1 MLVTSLY
8 NIVDQ
13 IFIGQGVGLLGN
25 AATNIA
31 FPLSIACTAIALLLG
46 IGSATNFS
54 LQLGAGNEKR
64 SAEYAGNGLCLMALF
79 GTVLMAVTLLFLTPM
94 LKFFGATPDVLPYA
108 EAYTRITALGFPF
121 LIMNT
126 GMSKLILA
134 DGSPRYSMMS
144 MLIGA
149 LINTALDPL
158 FIFGLDMG
166 MTGAA
171 LATILGQIASFCI
184 SIRYLFHFKS
194 VPFSRGCFTID
205 GDRTRKIFSY
215 GASACFNQIAMAVVQ
230 IVLNNTL
237 AHYGALSIYGS
248 DIPLACAGII
258 SKVNMIFMSFVI
270 GISQGVQ
277 PIIGFNYG
285 AALYRRVKRA
295 ICWRWL
301 WLPGFLWQRLPA
313 SSFSRGRSS
322 VFSALAARCT
332 TSFRSGT
339 SRIYMFL
346 TLINGIQPV
355 TSNFFNSIGKARLGV
370 FMSLTRQILFLL
382 PLIVIFP
389 LFMGIDGVMYA
400 GPIADGAAAIVC
412 GLFTVRE
419 LRELTRLQQKRKNEL
434 RHLQSA
440 PASLCGGVS
449 VPLRLLRMGDMTKK
463 SVPDWQKGRKCR
475 KPLESHRFPHY
486 NGNRKAKSGFRRRQ
500 VMDEH
505 DELRTRLRAVGM
517 ELFRRDGLRFTMQQA
532 AAMMHISKKTIYAVY
547 PSKGRCCWIW
557 WTMRSQGSTPA
568 SSASFDGPGTLA
580 EKLRAVIIALPEE
593 YTALDLQQMD
603 LLDEKISQSRSAC
616 A

>member
-1 MLVTSLY
+1 MSVKTVSSQADAANPLGYEKEGKLLVGFAIPCIISMLVTSLY

-149 LINTALDPL
+149 LINTVLDPL

-184 SIRYLFHFKS
+184 SMRYLFHFKS

-270 GISQGVQ
+270 GISQGVLKKVRDEMFACSRSSAS
-277 PIIGFNYG
+277 ITVLRST
-285 AALYRRVKRA
+285 AASKRA

-339 SRIYMFL
+339 SAFIC
-346 TLINGIQPV
+346 
-355 TSNFFNSIGKARLGV
+355 S
-370 FMSLTRQILFLL
+370 
-382 PLIVIFP
+382 
-389 LFMGIDGVMYA
+389 
-400 GPIADGAAAIVC
+400 
-412 GLFTVRE
+412 
-419 LRELTRLQQKRKNEL
+419 
-434 RHLQSA
+434 
-440 PASLCGGVS
+440 
-449 VPLRLLRMGDMTKK
+449 
-463 SVPDWQKGRKCR
+463 
-475 KPLESHRFPHY
+475 
-486 NGNRKAKSGFRRRQ
+486 
-500 VMDEH
+500 
-505 DELRTRLRAVGM
+505 
-517 ELFRRDGLRFTMQQA
+517 
-532 AAMMHISKKTIYAVY
+532 
-547 PSKGRCCWIW
+547 
-557 WTMRSQGSTPA
+557 
-568 SSASFDGPGTLA
+568 
-580 EKLRAVIIALPEE
+580 
-593 YTALDLQQMD
+593 
-603 LLDEKISQSRSAC
+603 
-616 A
+616 

>member
-1 MLVTSLY
+1 MSVKTVSSQADAANPLGYEKEGKLLVGFAIPCIISMLVTSLY

-64 SAEYAGNGLCLMALF
+64 SAEYAGNGLCLMA
-79 GTVLMAVTLLFLTPM
+79 
-94 LKFFGATPDVLPYA
+94 
-108 EAYTRITALGFPF
+108 PF

-149 LINTALDPL
+149 LINTVLDPL

-285 AALYRRVKRA
+285 AALYRRVKKSY
-295 ICWRWL
+295 L
-301 WLPGFLWQRLPA
+301 L
-313 SSFSRGRSS
+313 
-322 VFSALAARCT
+322 ALAVATGLSLAAFACFQLFPRQII
-332 TSFRSGT
+332 SIFGAGSEMYYQFSERYF
-339 SRIYMFL
+339 RIYMFL

-419 LRELTRLQQKRKNEL
+419 LRELTRLQQKTE
-434 RHLQSA
+434 
-440 PASLCGGVS
+440 
-449 VPLRLLRMGDMTKK
+449 
-463 SVPDWQKGRKCR
+463 
-475 KPLESHRFPHY
+475 
-486 NGNRKAKSGFRRRQ
+486 
-500 VMDEH
+500 
-505 DELRTRLRAVGM
+505 
-517 ELFRRDGLRFTMQQA
+517 
-532 AAMMHISKKTIYAVY
+532 KTN
-547 PSKGRCCWIW
+547 
-557 WTMRSQGSTPA
+557 
-568 SSASFDGPGTLA
+568 
-580 EKLRAVIIALPEE
+580 
-593 YTALDLQQMD
+593 
-603 LLDEKISQSRSAC
+603 
-616 A
+616 